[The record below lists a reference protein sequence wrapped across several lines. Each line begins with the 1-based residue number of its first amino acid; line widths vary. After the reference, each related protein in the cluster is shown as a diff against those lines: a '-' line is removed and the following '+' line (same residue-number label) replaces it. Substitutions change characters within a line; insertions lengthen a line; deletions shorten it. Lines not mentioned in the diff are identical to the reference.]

1 MGSREGLVTAT
12 PFVLG
17 SPSSSRVLP
26 SRRPTG
32 PGHLAEEQEAHGSAY
47 PRAFI
52 LPTPSPPPGSVAC
65 PRVGRIVQRCH

>member
-17 SPSSSRVLP
+17 SPSSSRMLP

-32 PGHLAEEQEAHGSAY
+32 PGHLAEEQEAHVLEG
-47 PRAFI
+47 
-52 LPTPSPPPGSVAC
+52 GV
-65 PRVGRIVQRCH
+65 